1 LWAKKGGEKMFKSKL
16 IVGFSLVVL
25 ALLSGCMTAAQHQQ
39 SLPSTKER
47 EMTVGI
53 VQKEI
58 RVGMSQADVAV
69 VLGSPN
75 IVTRDSEGKE
85 TWIYDKIATEASYSR
100 DSGGIGGGAGAGGVA
115 GTTLILGLFGG
126 SYSREVGAAST
137 TQKTLTIIIKFD
149 KNNKVES
156 FSYHASKF

>member
-1 LWAKKGGEKMFKSKL
+1 MFKSRL
-16 IVGFSLVVL
+16 ILSSSLLVFV
-25 ALLSGCMTAAQHQQ
+25 LLSGCMTATQHQQ

-58 RVGMSQADVAV
+58 RVGMSQADVATA
-69 VLGSPN
+69 LGSPN

-126 SYSREVGAAST
+126 SYSKEAGATAI
-137 TQKTLTIIIKFD
+137 TQKTLTVILKFNKD
-149 KNNKVES
+149 GKVES
-156 FSYHASKF
+156 FSYHTSKF

>member
-1 LWAKKGGEKMFKSKL
+1 MFRIKL
-16 IVGFSLVVL
+16 ILSSLLLVFIL
-25 ALLSGCMTAAQHQQ
+25 ASGCMTAIQHQQ
-39 SLPSTKER
+39 NLPSTKER

-69 VLGSPN
+69 ALGSPN
-75 IVTRDSEGKE
+75 IVTRDNEGKE

-100 DSGGIGGGAGAGGVA
+100 DSGGIGGGGGTGGIAGN
-115 GTTLILGLFGG
+115 TLILGLLGG
-126 SYSREVGAAST
+126 SYSKEAGAAST
-137 TQKTLTIIIKFD
+137 TQKTLTVIIKFD